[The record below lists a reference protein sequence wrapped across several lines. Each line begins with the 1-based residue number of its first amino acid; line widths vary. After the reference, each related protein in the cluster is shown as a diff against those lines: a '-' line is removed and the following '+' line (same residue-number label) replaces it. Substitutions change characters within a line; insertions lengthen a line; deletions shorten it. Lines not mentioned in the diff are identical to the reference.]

1 MTEEMI
7 SLDKFL
13 EEMTLIINERLERQ
27 ERKMFALEKRLK
39 IMESVL
45 RETST
50 GKVKRST
57 LNKLKK

>member
-13 EEMTLIINERLERQ
+13 EEMTLIMNERLERQ

-39 IMESVL
+39 IMENVL

-57 LNKLKK
+57 LDKLKK